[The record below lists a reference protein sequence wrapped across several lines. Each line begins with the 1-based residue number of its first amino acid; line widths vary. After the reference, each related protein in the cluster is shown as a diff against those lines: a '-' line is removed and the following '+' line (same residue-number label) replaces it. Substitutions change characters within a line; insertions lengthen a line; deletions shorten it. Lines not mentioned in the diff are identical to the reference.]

1 MKRICARDMMP
12 RADDVQAAIHWMMG
26 ANREARLTA

>member
-1 MKRICARDMMP
+1 MMA